1 METILFVNQIS
12 KSFGKT
18 DVLKNVS
25 FELKKGRIYGLIGAN
40 GAGKTTIMK
49 CITGL
54 TFPSSGEMT
63 LFGETSNA
71 RLQSMRNRVGSMIEA
86 PALYLHMTAYENL
99 HLLRL
104 LRGIPNDEMI
114 TPLLETVGLEH
125 VGNKKAKDFS
135 LGMKQRLGIAMALLS
150 SPELLILDEPVNGL
164 DPIGVV
170 EIRQLLKKLC
180 EERGITIL
188 ISSHNLPELYQTAT
202 DYIIIHKGELVKQ
215 MTASEL
221 DEQCKQYI
229 SIRCEDSAHCVRVI
243 EDVLKLTQYKVMPNG
258 EIKLYEG
265 FNELSKISTS
275 LVQNGVALTK
285 FNLEGDTLEDFFVS
299 LIGGEA
305 HV

>member
-1 METILFVNQIS
+1 M
-12 KSFGKT
+12 
-18 DVLKNVS
+18 
-25 FELKKGRIYGLIGAN
+25 
-40 GAGKTTIMK
+40 
-49 CITGL
+49 
-54 TFPSSGEMT
+54 
-63 LFGETSNA
+63 
-71 RLQSMRNRVGSMIEA
+71 
-86 PALYLHMTAYENL
+86 
-99 HLLRL
+99 
-104 LRGIPNDEMI
+104 
-114 TPLLETVGLEH
+114 
-125 VGNKKAKDFS
+125 
-135 LGMKQRLGIAMALLS
+135 
-150 SPELLILDEPVNGL
+150 PVNGL

-170 EIRQLLKKLC
+170 EVRQLLKKLC

-229 SIRCEDSAHCVRVI
+229 SIRCEDSAYCVRVI

>member
-1 METILFVNQIS
+1 MKTILQMNQIS
-12 KSFGKT
+12 KRYGKV

-49 CITGL
+49 CIAGL
-54 TFPSSGEMT
+54 TFPTSGEMT

-71 RLQSMRNRVGSMIEA
+71 KLQMMRKRVGSMIEA
-86 PALYLHMTAYENL
+86 PALHLHMTAYENL
-99 HLLRL
+99 HYQRL
-104 LRGIPNDEMI
+104 LRGIPNDEAIM
-114 TPLLETVGLEH
+114 PLLATVGLEN

-135 LGMKQRLGIAMALLS
+135 LGMKQRLGIAMALLV

-180 EERGITIL
+180 EEREITIL

-202 DYIIIHKGELVKQ
+202 DYIIVHKGELVKK

-221 DEQCKQYI
+221 DEECKQYI
-229 SIRCEDSAHCVRVI
+229 AIRSEDSAQCVRVL
-243 EDVLKLTQYKVMPNG
+243 EDVIGLTQFKVMPNG

-265 FNELSKISTS
+265 YDELSKLSTT

-285 FNLEGDTLEDFFVS
+285 FNLEGDTLEGYFVS

-305 HV
+305 RV